1 MMTSI
6 LEVGGGDQFAQVLRW
21 LILGD
26 SGHDSLNQADTFL
39 LPLISR
45 RILRN
50 FKPEGDQKALTDV
63 GARRGPCLFQLSS
76 ELTAEKGT
84 RQVSALTLVTALSP
98 R

>member
-1 MMTSI
+1 MQSI
-6 LEVGGGDQFAQVLRW
+6 LEVGGGEQFAQVLRR
-21 LILGD
+21 LILRD
-26 SGHDSLNQADTFL
+26 SGHDSLNQANTFL

-63 GARRGPCLFQLSS
+63 GAGRGLCLFQLSR

-84 RQVSALTLVTALSP
+84 RQVSALTLATALNP